1 MVKAIFRR
9 RGVKIVIVRQTLAE
23 VLDVLRGWCPG
34 GKLRE
39 VFEAAGR
46 VQ

>member
-1 MVKAIFRR
+1 MQGLEAVT
-9 RGVKIVIVRQTLAE
+9 GPVTVRERVE